1 MSDPFTSL
9 GAVPLAGFV
18 VLTIGTLLLVRRE
31 PRTSPLAYLLLASGV
46 GLGTFVAWGQV
57 QAAID
62 RQWAID
68 RADQAECFVPRQTGT
83 LPRLLTTE
91 AGAHAALSAG
101 RTEQAAHW
109 AQQLLY
115 MAQGHENDR
124 DYGSAIHAGNIVLG
138 RIAVQRGDIE
148 AGKRHLL
155 AAGNTPGSPTLNSF
169 GPDMLLAR
177 ELLVRGETETV
188 LLYFDM
194 CQAFWDREELG
205 QWRLAVASGRVP
217 DFEGNFHY

>member
-1 MSDPFTSL
+1 MPRPAADPRTRLQEDTVADPADRRRMGRSGQHMRDIGPEPRNRGTALQAPHEGTRRDYDGRQDESQAGRVEAMSDPFTSL

-101 RTEQAAHW
+101 RTEQAAH
-109 AQQLLY
+109 L
-115 MAQGHENDR
+115 E
-124 DYGSAIHAGNIVLG
+124 S
-138 RIAVQRGDIE
+138 
-148 AGKRHLL
+148 
-155 AAGNTPGSPTLNSF
+155 
-169 GPDMLLAR
+169 
-177 ELLVRGETETV
+177 
-188 LLYFDM
+188 
-194 CQAFWDREELG
+194 
-205 QWRLAVASGRVP
+205 
-217 DFEGNFHY
+217 